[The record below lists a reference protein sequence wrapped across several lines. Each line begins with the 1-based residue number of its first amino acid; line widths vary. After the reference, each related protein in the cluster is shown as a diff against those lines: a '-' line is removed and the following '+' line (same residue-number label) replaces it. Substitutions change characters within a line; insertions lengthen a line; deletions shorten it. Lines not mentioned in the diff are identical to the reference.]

1 MNVDRLDHIG
11 IAVESL
17 ETSSAFYRDVL
28 GIEPDGVEE
37 VPDQKVKVAFFT
49 VGESKIELL
58 EPTAEDSPI
67 AQFIAKRGAGIHHMA
82 VRVDDLPAALE
93 QARAAGIRLI
103 DEEPRVGAGNARI
116 AFVHPKSTGGV
127 LLELCE
133 RR

>member
-17 ETSSAFYRDVL
+17 ETSSTFYRDVL
-28 GIEPDGVEE
+28 GIESGGVEE
-37 VPDQKVKVAFFT
+37 VPDQRVRVAFFSL
-49 VGESKIELL
+49 GESKIELL

-103 DEEPRVGAGNARI
+103 DEQPRVGAGNARI